1 MRKFYLLLVSL
12 FVSLAG
18 GSGTLRAQFRGD
30 IRMTCKRLDVD
41 RDDSLRLEFEFL
53 IRNRAV
59 NTCQS
64 WTFVPELSTAD
75 GKHFRYFPRVVING
89 RNRRRMTDRRNR
101 LTRRFWSEEQPYQT
115 VNVADEEQTLVDY
128 AAAVPYE
135 EWMGGA
141 SLKLQEVL
149 ASCGGKR
156 QLLTVALGDRIA
168 FPALEPYVPQVSVV
182 YCEPGPESKQR
193 LVKGEAFLDFQ
204 VGRSAILPDFRHN
217 GEELGKIR
225 AVIDRIRRYGD
236 GEITDIFIEGY
247 ASPDGNA
254 ERNAGLSLARA
265 KALKDYLQRAYALPE
280 GIFRVSS
287 VGEDWSG
294 LRQLVEESD
303 LPDRERVLRIIDG
316 PLTPDGKEQAL
327 RATGRTWQRLLTDI
341 FPQLRHV
348 DYQVRYRLRDYTLE
362 EALTVVDRAPE
373 KLSQEELYRVAVY
386 SGTDSIRRDELFDL
400 MLKNYPDDPIA
411 NLNASASLLRR
422 GKIDAARS
430 CLEHSAKTLEQ
441 RSDRVVAAAYANNL
455 GVLLVKEGDL
465 DGAEPL
471 LQQAADAGLAE
482 ARANLAEL
490 EKKRAD
496 DQRLERYRRI
506 MN

>member
-225 AVIDRIRRYGD
+225 AVIDRIRRDGD
-236 GEITDIFIEGY
+236 GEITDI
-247 ASPDGNA
+247 
-254 ERNAGLSLARA
+254 
-265 KALKDYLQRAYALPE
+265 
-280 GIFRVSS
+280 SS
-287 VGEDWSG
+287 
-294 LRQLVEESD
+294 
-303 LPDRERVLRIIDG
+303 
-316 PLTPDGKEQAL
+316 
-327 RATGRTWQRLLTDI
+327 RATPLRTEM
-341 FPQLRHV
+341 P
-348 DYQVRYRLRDYTLE
+348 
-362 EALTVVDRAPE
+362 
-373 KLSQEELYRVAVY
+373 
-386 SGTDSIRRDELFDL
+386 SGTPAFRWPAPRR
-400 MLKNYPDDPIA
+400 
-411 NLNASASLLRR
+411 
-422 GKIDAARS
+422 
-430 CLEHSAKTLEQ
+430 
-441 RSDRVVAAAYANNL
+441 
-455 GVLLVKEGDL
+455 
-465 DGAEPL
+465 
-471 LQQAADAGLAE
+471 
-482 ARANLAEL
+482 
-490 EKKRAD
+490 
-496 DQRLERYRRI
+496 
-506 MN
+506 

>member
-30 IRMTCKRLDVD
+30 IRMTCMRLDVD

-156 QLLTVALGDRIA
+156 QLLTVALGNRIA

-182 YCEPGPESKQR
+182 YCEPGPE
-193 LVKGEAFLDFQ
+193 
-204 VGRSAILPDFRHN
+204 
-217 GEELGKIR
+217 
-225 AVIDRIRRYGD
+225 YC
-236 GEITDIFIEGY
+236 
-247 ASPDGNA
+247 
-254 ERNAGLSLARA
+254 
-265 KALKDYLQRAYALPE
+265 
-280 GIFRVSS
+280 VSS
-287 VGEDWSG
+287 
-294 LRQLVEESD
+294 
-303 LPDRERVLRIIDG
+303 
-316 PLTPDGKEQAL
+316 
-327 RATGRTWQRLLTDI
+327 TG
-341 FPQLRHV
+341 
-348 DYQVRYRLRDYTLE
+348 
-362 EALTVVDRAPE
+362 
-373 KLSQEELYRVAVY
+373 
-386 SGTDSIRRDELFDL
+386 
-400 MLKNYPDDPIA
+400 
-411 NLNASASLLRR
+411 
-422 GKIDAARS
+422 
-430 CLEHSAKTLEQ
+430 
-441 RSDRVVAAAYANNL
+441 
-455 GVLLVKEGDL
+455 
-465 DGAEPL
+465 
-471 LQQAADAGLAE
+471 
-482 ARANLAEL
+482 
-490 EKKRAD
+490 
-496 DQRLERYRRI
+496 
-506 MN
+506 

>member
-18 GSGTLRAQFRGD
+18 NSGTLRAQFRGD

-75 GKHFRYFPRVVING
+75 GKNFRYFPRVVING

-225 AVIDRIRRYGD
+225 AVIDRIRRDGD

-247 ASPDGNA
+247 ASPEGNA

-348 DYQVRYRLRDYTLE
+348 DYQVRYDLRDYTFE
-362 EALTVVDRAPE
+362 ESLSVAEHAPE
-373 KLSQEELYRVAVY
+373 KLSQMELYRIAVSY
-386 SGTDSIRRDELFDL
+386 ASDSARYHGFFDRILEL
-400 MLKNYPDDPIA
+400 YPDDPAA
-411 NLNASASLLRR
+411 NINAAASLLQR
-422 GKIDAARS
+422 GDAAAAER
-430 CLEHSAKTLEQ
+430 CLDHAAGAIAAPDAAMASAF
-441 RSDRVVAAAYANNL
+441 ANNR
-455 GVLLVKEGDL
+455 GAALLLENRL
-465 DGAEPL
+465 DEAEPL
-471 LQQAADAGLAE
+471 LRRAADAGRAE
-482 ARANLAEL
+482 ARRNLEEL
-490 EKKRAD
+490 ERKRGDNA
-496 DQRLERYRRI
+496 RLERYRNI
-506 MN
+506 SQ